1 VTARG
6 VAIALLVA
14 AAAAAAALWLSRAGN
29 GPDGDA
35 ASGQRVLPGLQQ
47 RLNDVTEIA
56 IARGDGTRTTL
67 RRAND
72 GWRVVERDFAADSGK
87 LRRLLL
93 QTAELAV
100 VEEKTR
106 DAARFAVLGVEDVAG
121 PTATGTRLDL
131 VAGSQRWS
139 VILGKASG
147 TREVYARVI
156 GAPGSVLA
164 APQVQAEADP
174 RRWLDTALVDL
185 KPERVQAVRI
195 ALPGQAPYEARR
207 AAKGDVDLVL
217 SPLPRGRA
225 LSGPGAATGLASTL
239 AGLQFDDVRA
249 SPAAAGA
256 DAAARSRPDSRATAT
271 VQTFDGL
278 VLTLRGR
285 EDGARRYVAIEAA
298 AAGAEAPVVAE
309 AKRLEAL
316 GRGREFE
323 LANYKY
329 DALFRPIAEML
340 KPLSASGS

>member
-1 VTARG
+1 VNARG
-6 VAIALLVA
+6 VAIALLGA
-14 AAAAAAALWLSRAGN
+14 AAAAAAALWLSRDGG
-29 GPDGDA
+29 GPHAAA

-93 QTAELAV
+93 QAAELAV

-139 VILGKASG
+139 VILGKPSG

-164 APQVQAEADP
+164 GPQVQAEADP

-195 ALPGQAPYEARR
+195 ALPGQSPYEARR
-207 AAKGDVDLVL
+207 PAKGDVDLVL

-225 LSGPGAATGLASTL
+225 LTGPGAATGLASTL

-249 SPAAAGA
+249 IPAAGA
-256 DAAARSRPDSRATAT
+256 DAAGRARPDSRATA
-271 VQTFDGL
+271 VVSTFDGL

-285 EDGARRYVAIEAA
+285 EDGARRYVAIDATA
-298 AAGAEAPVVAE
+298 TGAEAPVVAE
-309 AKRLEAL
+309 AQRLDAL